1 MKGLKVSLM
10 GLFSR
15 KKQDLS
21 IPANRQVNMNPSGK
35 KLEWMDAVNLWEI
48 DYYQLHKQ
56 HGWKLIPSGDKNSN
70 NRFEPYLWNVD
81 GVGVLATF
89 DRYTGIVTEEIV
101 LKK

>member
-1 MKGLKVSLM
+1 M

-35 KLEWMDAVNLWEI
+35 KLEWIDAVNLWEI

-89 DRYTGIVTEEIV
+89 DSYTGIVTEEIV
-101 LKK
+101 LKN

>member
-1 MKGLKVSLM
+1 M

-21 IPANRQVNMNPSGK
+21 IPANREFSMNPTGK
-35 KLEWMDAVNLWEI
+35 ELEWMDAVNYWEI
-48 DYYQLHKQ
+48 DYPLMRQK
-56 HGWKLIPSGDKNSN
+56 HGWKMIPSGDKNSN
-70 NRFEPYLWNVD
+70 DRFQSYLWNVN
-81 GVGVLATF
+81 GTGVLASF